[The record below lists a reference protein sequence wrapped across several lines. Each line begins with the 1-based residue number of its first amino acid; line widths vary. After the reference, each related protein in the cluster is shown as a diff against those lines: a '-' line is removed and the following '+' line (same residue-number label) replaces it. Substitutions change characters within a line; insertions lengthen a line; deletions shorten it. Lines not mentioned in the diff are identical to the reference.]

1 MAKTA
6 LKVKAARKPKFAV
19 RGYTRCQ
26 RCGRPKAVYRKF
38 GLCRICLREMAHRG
52 ELPGVT
58 KSSWWPHP
66 PHERCRSPR
75 ATRRETTPRRNTH
88 TMTMTDPIA
97 DMLTRLR
104 NANQAFHDEV
114 TMPHSNIKQGV
125 AEILKQEGYITSFEV
140 ADPEEGQVGKKLTIT
155 LKYGRNRERSIAGVR
170 RISKPGLRVYAKH
183 TGLPKVLGGLGVA
196 IISTSQGLL
205 TDRQANQKGV
215 GGEVLAYV
223 W

>member
-1 MAKTA
+1 
-6 LKVKAARKPKFAV
+6 
-19 RGYTRCQ
+19 
-26 RCGRPKAVYRKF
+26 
-38 GLCRICLREMAHRG
+38 
-52 ELPGVT
+52 
-58 KSSWWPHP
+58 
-66 PHERCRSPR
+66 
-75 ATRRETTPRRNTH
+75 
-88 TMTMTDPIA
+88 MTMTDPIA

-104 NANQAFHDEV
+104 NANQAYHDDV
-114 TMPHSNIKQGV
+114 TMPYSKLKAGV
-125 AEILKQEGYITSFEV
+125 AEILKAEGYIASWKIEEAEV
-140 ADPEEGQVGKKLTIT
+140 GQTLTID
-155 LKYGRNRERSIAGVR
+155 LKYGPNRERSIAGVR